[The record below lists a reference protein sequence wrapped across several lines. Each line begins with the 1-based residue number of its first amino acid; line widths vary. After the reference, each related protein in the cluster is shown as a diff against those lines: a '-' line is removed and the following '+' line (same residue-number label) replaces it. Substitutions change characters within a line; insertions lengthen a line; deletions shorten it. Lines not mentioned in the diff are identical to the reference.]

1 MSYVLRAVMRDPVH
15 RAIVGC
21 LDGRESGATTRE
33 VTLCLAERGVV
44 LGENSVRDRLR
55 TLERLGV
62 VRSVDLGRLL
72 VWFLVKGRGRT

>member
-1 MSYVLRAVMRDPVH
+1 VSYVLRAIMRDPVY

-33 VTLCLAERGVV
+33 VILCLAEKGV
-44 LGENSVRDRLR
+44 LMGESSVRSRLR

-72 VWFLVKGRGRT
+72 VWFLTKRK